1 MSTVFTR
8 CQKRWF
14 FNK

>member
-14 FNK
+14 FN